1 MPKKTSSDKKASK
14 KRKCSAAQLRA
25 LADGRAKLAAK
36 RKNGTL
42 KTDRK
47 QSGGSFATRGG
58 LYAPVSLPI
67 GVTTPSSNSPLYYQR
82 GGRRQRGGSFL
93 DKPAGLGG
101 LYAGVR
107 YPLGGATPSSNAPEY
122 WLI

>member
-25 LADGRAKLAAK
+25 LAAGRAKRAANIAAK
-36 RKNGTL
+36 RA
-42 KTDRK
+42 K

-67 GVTTPSSNSPLYYQR
+67 GVSTPSSNSPLYF
-82 GGRRQRGGSFL
+82 QRGGSRQKGGSFL
-93 DKPAGLGG
+93 NKPAGLGG

-107 YPLGGATPSSNAPEY
+107 HPLGKATPSSNAPEY

>member
-25 LADGRAKLAAK
+25 LAAGRAKLAAM

-42 KTDRK
+42 TTGRK
-47 QSGGSFATRGG
+47 QRGGSFATRGG
-58 LYAPVSLPI
+58 LFAPVSLPI
-67 GVTTPSSNSPLYYQR
+67 GYATPSSNSPLYYQC
-82 GGRRQRGGSFL
+82 GGQKGGSFL
-93 DKPAGLGG
+93 DKPSGFRG

-107 YPLGGATPSSNAPEY
+107 YPLGKATPSSNAPEY